1 MTAEIICVGTEIL
14 LGNIVNTNAAYL
26 SERLASLG
34 ISVFFETTVGDNE
47 ERLEDVIRQ
56 GLERSDILILSGGL
70 GPTKDD
76 LTKEVA
82 TKACGQKLVED
93 EEALRRLKEYFA
105 SSHRSMTENNLKQ
118 ALIPEDCDVLYN
130 ENETAPGMII
140 HAKGE
145 KKVVLLPGPPSELI
159 PMFHDQVEPILK
171 ELSSEVLYSDIVKID
186 CMGESKVAEEI
197 EDLIEK
203 RNIKG
208 FKRLWLLQF
217 IGFHLA
223 YFVLG
228 FVCIYVGTDAVSAF
242 VNAIPDWVQKSM
254 TVASTMLPALG
265 MALLLKSL
273 WNKEICPYYFLG
285 FGLGAFFFYNNVTG
299 ASLVDGAVKLTSAST
314 KILSLVQI
322 SFIGGC
328 VAAIIIFNELRKIK
342 DDEKRQVMTTTLDE
356 SEDFFND

>member
-1 MTAEIICVGTEIL
+1 MLANALIVGIVLAATKFFDWYGNTMFQRPIFCVAILGAL
-14 LGNIVNTNAAYL
+14 LGHPTEGIILAAEL
-26 SERLASLG
+26 ELVFLGNVSLG
-34 ISVFFETTVGDNE
+34 CVMP
-47 ERLEDVIRQ
+47 
-56 GLERSDILILSGGL
+56 SDFTL
-70 GPTKDD
+70 GSIFGAAFALLLGKD
-76 LTKEVA
+76 LA
-82 TKACGQKLVED
+82 TAVTL
-93 EEALRRLKEYFA
+93 ALPLA
-105 SSHRSMTENNLKQ
+105 
-118 ALIPEDCDVLYN
+118 ALGTL
-130 ENETAPGMII
+130 
-140 HAKGE
+140 
-145 KKVVLLPGPPSELI
+145 
-159 PMFHDQVEPILK
+159 
-171 ELSSEVLYSDIVKID
+171 LYSSMKIVVTSLVPKF
-186 CMGESKVAEEI
+186 

>member
-1 MTAEIICVGTEIL
+1 MLANALIVGIKFFDWYGNTMFQRPIFCVAILGAL
-14 LGNIVNTNAAYL
+14 LGHPTEGIILAAEL
-26 SERLASLG
+26 ELVFLGNVSLG
-34 ISVFFETTVGDNE
+34 GVMP
-47 ERLEDVIRQ
+47 
-56 GLERSDILILSGGL
+56 SDFTL
-70 GPTKDD
+70 GSIFGAAFALLLGKD
-76 LTKEVA
+76 LA
-82 TKACGQKLVED
+82 TAVTL
-93 EEALRRLKEYFA
+93 ALPLA
-105 SSHRSMTENNLKQ
+105 
-118 ALIPEDCDVLYN
+118 ALGTL
-130 ENETAPGMII
+130 
-140 HAKGE
+140 
-145 KKVVLLPGPPSELI
+145 
-159 PMFHDQVEPILK
+159 
-171 ELSSEVLYSDIVKID
+171 LYSSMKIVVTSLVPKF
-186 CMGESKVAEEI
+186 

-299 ASLVDGAVKLTSAST
+299 ACRWCS
-314 KILSLVQI
+314 QI
-322 SFIGGC
+322 
-328 VAAIIIFNELRKIK
+328 N
-342 DDEKRQVMTTTLDE
+342 
-356 SEDFFND
+356 

>member
-1 MTAEIICVGTEIL
+1 MLANALIVGSVLAATKFFDWYGNTMFQRPIFCVAILGAL
-14 LGNIVNTNAAYL
+14 LGHPTEGIILAAEL
-26 SERLASLG
+26 ELVFLGNVSLG
-34 ISVFFETTVGDNE
+34 GVMP
-47 ERLEDVIRQ
+47 
-56 GLERSDILILSGGL
+56 SDFTL
-70 GPTKDD
+70 GSIFGAAFALLLGKD
-76 LTKEVA
+76 LA
-82 TKACGQKLVED
+82 TAVTL
-93 EEALRRLKEYFA
+93 ALPLA
-105 SSHRSMTENNLKQ
+105 
-118 ALIPEDCDVLYN
+118 ALGTL
-130 ENETAPGMII
+130 
-140 HAKGE
+140 
-145 KKVVLLPGPPSELI
+145 
-159 PMFHDQVEPILK
+159 
-171 ELSSEVLYSDIVKID
+171 LYSSMKIVVTSLVPKF
-186 CMGESKVAEEI
+186 

-203 RNIKG
+203 HNIKG

-285 FGLGAFFFYNNVTG
+285 FGLGAFFLYNNVTG